1 MMYTEAQQHFN
12 DTERS
17 KDWITSLVAVPDD
30 NLYQRLFELSKQYGM
45 IKAEFY
51 VDVSSTDNIYVKCVN
66 ATLQMNRKK
75 PALECRQFHEYI

>member
-51 VDVSSTDNIYVKCVN
+51 VN

-75 PALECRQFHEYI
+75 PALECRQFYEYI

>member
-17 KDWITSLVAVPDD
+17 KDWIISLVAVPDD

-51 VDVSSTDNIYVKCVN
+51 VDVSSTDNIYVKVCKCN
-66 ATLQMNRKK
+66 ITN
-75 PALECRQFHEYI
+75 E

>member
-12 DTERS
+12 DTERG

-51 VDVSSTDNIYVKCVN
+51 VDVSSTDNIYVKVCKCN
-66 ATLQMNRKK
+66 ITNK
-75 PALECRQFHEYI
+75 